1 MRLVGAL
8 VGGVAGSGGVALLV
22 SDVLEESCLSL
33 LSWPVLYFFQFSIS
47 LPPV

>member
-22 SDVLEESCLSL
+22 SDVLEESCPSLSVTML
-33 LSWPVLYFFQFSIS
+33 RRRLVPF
-47 LPPV
+47 